1 MTRTDVKLQLN
12 LRKESDSETEES
24 FIESLMS
31 GDRDTVTTTVGFG
44 AIFLAIV
51 ALLQTNMVAAML
63 PEAFK
68 WVQVLR
74 RSHKLTGEEEKELVY
89 LQSLVQAYYSD
100 SNMLNQEL
108 EQLRADLTGRYT
120 NNEIKKTTRE
130 KIVTLIEDLQGMDE
144 NQLAAIANSEA
155 YFGLADTT
163 DASERSDLLEQE
175 LAMRDYDATP
185 VIAAAVATHPDASIV
200 GGISPEDGHEYLEHP
215 AGSGVWYYR
224 NQATKQWEKWA

>member
-1 MTRTDVKLQLN
+1 MASQYVDGAKQSDHCPTTNGNSTVDDFFGCSDSDGDGIPDQYDDVNGTIPLDSDSDGVLDSEDLCPDTTEGVSVDENGCEITTQSEE
-12 LRKESDSETEES
+12 ESDSETEDS

-74 RSHKLTGEEEKELVY
+74 RSHKLTGEEEKELTY

-144 NQLAAIANSEA
+144 NQLAAIA
-155 YFGLADTT
+155 
-163 DASERSDLLEQE
+163 
-175 LAMRDYDATP
+175 
-185 VIAAAVATHPDASIV
+185 
-200 GGISPEDGHEYLEHP
+200 
-215 AGSGVWYYR
+215 
-224 NQATKQWEKWA
+224 K